1 MSVNLTAD
9 GAGYVLT
16 RGEGAASWFVDTRMT
31 IKAGAEQTHGAF
43 TFIEWQAP
51 AGFGPPRHIHD
62 LDDEAFYVLDGSMT
76 LECGE
81 STWEAGPGD
90 FVLLPRGVA
99 HAFVVTSDVI
109 RGLQVTAPSGF
120 EQLVAAVGRVP
131 EHDGLPRPSMPDIEA
146 VAAASAAVG
155 ARIVGPPMAGPVTVH
170 GAAAP
175 PVT

>member
-1 MSVNLTAD
+1 MSLDLTAD
-9 GAGYVLT
+9 GAGYVLK
-16 RGEGAASWFVDTRMT
+16 RGEGAASWFLDTRMT

-62 LDDEAFYVLDGSMT
+62 RDDEAFYVLDGSMT

-81 STWEAGPGD
+81 STWQAGPGD

-99 HAFVVTSDVI
+99 HAFVVTSEII
-109 RGLQVTAPSGF
+109 RGLQITAPSGF
-120 EQLVAAVGRVP
+120 EQLVAAVGRAP
-131 EHDGLPRPSMPDIEA
+131 EHDGLPTPSMPDVAA

-155 ARIVGPPMAGPVTVH
+155 ARIVGPPMAATVTVT
-170 GAAAP
+170 GAAAL
-175 PVT
+175 TAT